1 MRTNTIRTICFT
13 VCILCIL
20 GGMLLGIAMIWDWIK
35 DNDFI
40 RKAFMT
46 LGILFFASLMTLSVA
61 KKLGVK
67 DE

>member
-46 LGILFFASLMTLSVA
+46 LGVLFFASLMTLSVA

>member
-20 GGMLLGIAMIWDWIK
+20 GGLLLGIAMIWDWIQ
-35 DNDFI
+35 DSDFL

-46 LGILFFASLMTLSVA
+46 LGVLFFASLMTLSVA

>member
-13 VCILCIL
+13 VCILCIM

-46 LGILFFASLMTLSVA
+46 LGVLFFASLMTLSVA